1 MLSVKERAA
10 EVMEHL
16 CAHYA
21 HGYSQPNRAGVGTG
35 GAVSETITLSD
46 GTKVGISG
54 GDRDCSSAAI
64 ECYAALGVD
73 VGGATYTGNMRQCMT
88 GTGNFKWHPW
98 GTYTAKRGDIY
109 LNETHHTAMC
119 LGNGKLG
126 EFSRSEL
133 HSTHGAKGDQD
144 GWESHITSFY
154 TYSKGGWDGV
164 LEYVGP
170 EPQAT
175 DDTEDDMTECLIDVP
190 KCDECPTGA
199 TIYYV
204 AGTLHDIDTP
214 DATEVVRKLYR
225 TAHGGRE
232 IPVVQLSATKAVP
245 ELQRLVGV
253 VRGGIPAERVIDGID
268 RFAVRSEDRA
278 DGNRGVE

>member
-1 MLSVKERAA
+1 MLSYPERAA
-10 EVMEHL
+10 QVMEHL
-16 CAHYA
+16 CSHPA

-35 GAVSETITLSD
+35 GSVGETITLSD

-54 GDRDCSSAAI
+54 GDRDCSSACI

-88 GTGNFKWHPW
+88 STGNFKWHPW

-144 GWESHITSFY
+144 GWESHVTSFY

-175 DDTEDDMTECLIDVP
+175 DESEDDMTECLIDVP

-268 RFAVRSEDRA
+268 RFAVRSEERA
-278 DGNRGVE
+278 DGNRGTE

>member
-35 GAVSETITLSD
+35 GSVGETITLSD
-46 GTKVGISG
+46 GTKVGISA
-54 GDRDCSSAAI
+54 GDRDCSSACI

-88 GTGNFKWHPW
+88 STGNFKWHPW

-175 DDTEDDMTECLIDVP
+175 DESEDDMTECLIDVP

>member
-1 MLSVKERAA
+1 MLSYPERAA
-10 EVMEHL
+10 QVMEHL
-16 CAHYA
+16 CSHPA

-35 GAVSETITLSD
+35 GSVGETITLSD

-54 GDRDCSSAAI
+54 GDRDCSSACV

-144 GWESHITSFY
+144 GWESHVTSFY

>member
-16 CAHYA
+16 CSHSA
-21 HGYSQPNRAGVGTG
+21 HGYSQPNRAGIGTG
-35 GAVSETITLSD
+35 GTVSETITLSD

-54 GDRDCSSAAI
+54 GDRDCSSACV

-73 VGGATYTGNMRQCMT
+73 VGGATYTGNMRACMVR
-88 GTGNFKWHPW
+88 TGNFVWHPW

-170 EPQAT
+170 EPQET
-175 DDTEDDMTECLIDVP
+175 DDSEDEMTECLIDVP

-253 VRGGIPAERVIDGID
+253 VRGGVPAERVIDGID
-268 RFAVRSEDRA
+268 RFAVRSEERA

>member
-1 MLSVKERAA
+1 MLSYPERAA
-10 EVMEHL
+10 QVMEHL
-16 CAHYA
+16 VTCPS
-21 HGYSQPNRAGVGTG
+21 HGYSQYSRQGDGGTE
-35 GAVSETITLSD
+35 VVKLSD
-46 GTKVGISG
+46 GSTVTIAT
-54 GDRDCSSAAI
+54 GDRDCSSSVIDAW
-64 ECYAALGVD
+64 EHALPGST
-73 VGGATYTGNMRQCMT
+73 GGATYTGNMRRGFTESGC
-88 GTGNFKWHPW
+88 FAWHPW
-98 GTYTAKRGDIY
+98 GDGYQPKRGDVY
-109 LNETHHTAMC
+109 LNETHHTEMY
-119 LGNGKLG
+119 LGGGKLAG
-126 EFSRSEL
+126 FRGSERG
-133 HSTHGAKGDQD
+133 TIDGAEGDQT
-144 GWESHITSFY
+144 GRESRISNVY
-154 TYSKGGWDGV
+154 MYSKGWDGI
-164 LEYVGP
+164 LAYTGP
-170 EPQAT
+170 EVQ
-175 DDTEDDMTECLIDVP
+175 DEEEEDDMTECLIDVP